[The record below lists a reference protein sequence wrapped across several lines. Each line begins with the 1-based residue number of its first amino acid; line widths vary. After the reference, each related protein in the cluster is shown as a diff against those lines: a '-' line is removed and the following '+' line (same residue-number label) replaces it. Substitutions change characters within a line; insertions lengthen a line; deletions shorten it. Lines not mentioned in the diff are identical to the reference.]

1 MSGPGPVAIQAATRA
16 VQTGL
21 IQTGLAQTAGSQA
34 ADSQV
39 KESQVNDSPSAV
51 ADHRT
56 MKWPRPAQGEARPAR
71 SLVIGI
77 GNPLRSDDGVGWQL
91 AEEVGGLAVHQL
103 TPELAAELAAVDRVL
118 FVDAWQLAL
127 GPGRSQPWLRPV
139 APGAGGLGSSH
150 RLEPAE
156 LLALAA
162 ALYGA
167 RPVAHELLLPARE
180 FAHGTRLSP
189 PLRRQL
195 PRARRLLRQWLH
207 GQWLL
212 GQWLHGQWPVQAGA

>member
-1 MSGPGPVAIQAATRA
+1 MRGRPPGAISALPRVAPRAIWDTTRLTKTLGAQASTACAVVLQAAMP
-16 VQTGL
+16 QKL
-21 IQTGLAQTAGSQA
+21 MAG
-34 ADSQV
+34 
-39 KESQVNDSPSAV
+39 PS
-51 ADHRT
+51 
-56 MKWPRPAQGEARPAR
+56 R

-77 GNPLRSDDGVGWQL
+77 GNPLRSDDGVGWRL

-103 TPELAAELAAVDRVL
+103 TPELAAELSRVDRVL
-118 FVDAWQLAL
+118 FVDAWQVPP
-127 GPGRSQPWLRPV
+127 GPLLRGRFQPCLRAV

-162 ALYGA
+162 ALYQA
-167 RPVAHELLLPARE
+167 QPEAQELLLPARD

-195 PRARRLLRQWLH
+195 PRARRLLRQWL
-207 GQWLL
+207 
-212 GQWLHGQWPVQAGA
+212 VQSGA

>member
-1 MSGPGPVAIQAATRA
+1 
-16 VQTGL
+16 
-21 IQTGLAQTAGSQA
+21 
-34 ADSQV
+34 
-39 KESQVNDSPSAV
+39 
-51 ADHRT
+51 
-56 MKWPRPAQGEARPAR
+56 MKWPRPAQGKARPAR

-77 GNPLRSDDGVGWQL
+77 GNPLRSDDGVGWRL

-103 TPELAAELAAVDRVL
+103 TPELAAELSLVDRVL
-118 FVDAWQLAL
+118 FVDAWQLPL

-139 APGAGGLGSSH
+139 SPGAGGLGSSH

-167 RPVAHELLLPARE
+167 RPMAHELLLPARD

-195 PRARRLLRQWLH
+195 PRARRLLREWLLRQWL
-207 GQWLL
+207 
-212 GQWLHGQWPVQAGA
+212 VQADA

>member
-1 MSGPGPVAIQAATRA
+1 MRGRPPGAIPALPRVAPRAIWDTPRLTSAVGVQASTACAVVLQAAMP
-16 VQTGL
+16 QKL
-21 IQTGLAQTAGSQA
+21 MAG
-34 ADSQV
+34 
-39 KESQVNDSPSAV
+39 PS
-51 ADHRT
+51 
-56 MKWPRPAQGEARPAR
+56 R

-77 GNPLRSDDGVGWQL
+77 GNPLRSDDGVGWRL

-103 TPELAAELAAVDRVL
+103 TPELAAELSRVDRVL
-118 FVDAWQLAL
+118 FVDAWQVPP
-127 GPGRSQPWLRPV
+127 GPLLRGRFQPCLRAV

-162 ALYGA
+162 ALYQA
-167 RPVAHELLLPARE
+167 QPEAQELLLPARD

-212 GQWLHGQWPVQAGA
+212 RQWLVQADA

>member
-1 MSGPGPVAIQAATRA
+1 
-16 VQTGL
+16 
-21 IQTGLAQTAGSQA
+21 
-34 ADSQV
+34 
-39 KESQVNDSPSAV
+39 
-51 ADHRT
+51 
-56 MKWPRPAQGEARPAR
+56 MKGPRPAQGEARPAR

-77 GNPLRSDDGVGWQL
+77 GNPLRSDDGVGWRL

-118 FVDAWQLAL
+118 FVDAWQLPL
-127 GPGRSQPWLRPV
+127 GPGRSQPWLRAV
-139 APGAGGLGSSH
+139 TPGAGGLGSSH

-162 ALYGA
+162 ALYDA
-167 RPVAHELLLPARE
+167 RPVAEELLLPARD

-195 PRARRLLRQWLH
+195 PRARRLLREWLFRQWL
-207 GQWLL
+207 
-212 GQWLHGQWPVQAGA
+212 VQADA